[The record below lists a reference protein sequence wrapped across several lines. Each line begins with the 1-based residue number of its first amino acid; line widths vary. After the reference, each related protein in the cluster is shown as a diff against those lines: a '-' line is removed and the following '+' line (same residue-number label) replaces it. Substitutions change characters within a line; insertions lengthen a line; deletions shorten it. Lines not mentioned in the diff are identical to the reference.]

1 MVIFPIHSPN
11 GINAHKTRLNDLRAG
26 YLAERRSMLTS
37 QQIDQERLKADWRER
52 SKDRAQAYEELARR
66 IKAAERLKNDYGG
79 AAGPEASRRAVI
91 MGRYERAL
99 EFRKAATTP
108 KRNSQSTVHALAD
121 N

>member
-1 MVIFPIHSPN
+1 
-11 GINAHKTRLNDLRAG
+11 
-26 YLAERRSMLTS
+26 MLTS